1 MPLFS
6 SKRAGVPLPSSFLFL
21 EWFSQ
26 GLGKLGWELGSRG
39 TRGRT
44 TKIQKEG
51 LQVKCGRGLDDSFP
65 ETLRE
70 GQRLIQKIT
79 RLRLPPLL
87 CRHRPKKIISKWKSL
102 IVYCGKFLKRWEYQT
117 T

>member
-6 SKRAGVPLPSSFLFL
+6 SNRAGVPLPSSFLFL

-51 LQVKCGRGLDDSFP
+51 LQVKCGRGLDDILMIFV
-65 ETLRE
+65 LFV
-70 GQRLIQKIT
+70 
-79 RLRLPPLL
+79 LL
-87 CRHRPKKIISKWKSL
+87 QVSL
-102 IVYCGKFLKRWEYQT
+102 KFVTGNEMQF
-117 T
+117 